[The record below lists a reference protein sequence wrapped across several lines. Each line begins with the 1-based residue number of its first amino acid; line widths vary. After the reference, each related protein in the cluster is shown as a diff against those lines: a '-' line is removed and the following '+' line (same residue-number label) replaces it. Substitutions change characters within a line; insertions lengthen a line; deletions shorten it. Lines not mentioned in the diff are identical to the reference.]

1 MIALASIKKKIAK
14 IASCP
19 TCAAISAV
27 LAAAKVPGAIRNEIA
42 YDNRVRGFD
51 SKAKSRAGKEV
62 AKRIARP
69 LTKAAKSRLAILS
82 QEMKL
87 ANKRGRKKN
96 GQLKKGYTQSRIM
109 KEAHKRAKKR
119 YE

>member
-1 MIALASIKKKIAK
+1 MASLKKKVSSVI
-14 IASCP
+14 SCP

-27 LAAAKVPGAIRNEIA
+27 LAAAKVPSAVRNEIA
-42 YDNRVRGFD
+42 FDSRVRSLD
-51 SKAKSRAGKEV
+51 SGVKSRARKAV
-62 AKRIARP
+62 VKRVARP
-69 LTKAAKSRLAILS
+69 LTRKAKKRAGILS
-82 QEMKL
+82 QELKA